1 MKELSSWLITILLF
15 INWALRL
22 FGAINNVTP
31 MVDDFF
37 VNPSNQVVEVIL
49 LFAFLIL
56 IPFIFKRKVWA
67 ALILFGAYVYYLGG
81 DLVSKLS
88 QLNTLNLTQQSNL
101 IFDVIG
107 IVLALFAVVDILL
120 DIKRTKN
127 PVDKKTDWYYK
138 GDQYDRKLDDRADK
152 NNYRMY

>member
-15 INWALRL
+15 INWFLRL
-22 FGAINNVTP
+22 FGAINSVTP

-37 VNPSNQVVEVIL
+37 VSPSNQVVEVIL
-49 LFAFLIL
+49 LFGFLIL
-56 IPFIFKRKVWA
+56 IPFIFKRKIWA
-67 ALILFGAYVYYLGG
+67 ALILFGGYVYYLGG
-81 DLVSKLS
+81 DLVSKIS
-88 QLNTLNLTQQSNL
+88 QMSTLNLTQQSGL

-107 IVLALFAVVDILL
+107 IVLSLFAVIDILL